1 MSNANNSSGPGLGT
15 TLPSGRKPS
24 RPTTEA
30 GYLAQQA
37 VEAKAAIKATA
48 REMGAGVEH
57 AASAHPLLAIGLAA
71 VTGALVAR
79 VVSPHAHHGHNGESA
94 PHPPSATPSFLDNFL
109 ADTVQPVVRDLA
121 ATVLGMLT
129 TPPPRP
135 ESTEDNPKPRF

>member
-1 MSNANNSSGPGLGT
+1 M
-15 TLPSGRKPS
+15 PSGRRS
-24 RPTTEA
+24 STPTTEA

-37 VEAKAAIKATA
+37 AEAKAAIKATA

-94 PHPPSATPSFLDNFL
+94 PHPPAAAPSFLDNFL
-109 ADTVQPVVRDLA
+109 ADTIQPVVRDLA
-121 ATVLGMLT
+121 AIVLKMLT
-129 TPPPRP
+129 TSQPRAEPPDDTPQPRI
-135 ESTEDNPKPRF
+135 